1 MEADL
6 HFDVERAYEDNVVS
20 PFGNTRST
28 VPPLGEASSVLPFA
42 GISTAHEKT
51 ICAVATRRKWS
62 RTCTITRTMPLIATR
77 RK

>member
-1 MEADL
+1 MLPSAGIGTAHE
-6 HFDVERAYEDNVVS
+6 EVVS
-20 PFGNTRST
+20 PSANTRST
-28 VPPLGEASSVLPFA
+28 APPLGELLVLPFA